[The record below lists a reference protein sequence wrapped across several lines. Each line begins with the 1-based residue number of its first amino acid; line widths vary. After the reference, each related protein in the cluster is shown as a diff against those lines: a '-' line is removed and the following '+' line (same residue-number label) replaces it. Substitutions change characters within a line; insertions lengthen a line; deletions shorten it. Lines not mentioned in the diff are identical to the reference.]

1 MADFAIPLVH
11 DWEEGWGPSPD
22 CVPEHLRY
30 LPFAP
35 FSKNDRLGRAC
46 EWTQT
51 REKDRRWQKNRQQQ
65 EPEQS
70 PFVIEQVDEEGFH
83 LVDTKAAAKPKWGP
97 GAPRRGAMSMGGR
110 GGARGGMV
118 GGWQERNRDGQTN
131 AVKQY
136 ARDQRDAK

>member
-1 MADFAIPLVH
+1 MADFAIPMVH
-11 DWEEGWGPSPD
+11 DWEDGWGPSPD
-22 CVPEHLRY
+22 CVPENLRY

-35 FSKNDRLGRAC
+35 FSKNDKLGRAC

-97 GAPRRGAMSMGGR
+97 GLQDDLMHG
-110 GGARGGMV
+110 
-118 GGWQERNRDGQTN
+118 
-131 AVKQY
+131 
-136 ARDQRDAK
+136 

>member
-1 MADFAIPLVH
+1 MEMRPFQKILNRAQPAKLFARVSMADFAIPLVH
-11 DWEEGWGPSPD
+11 DWEDGWGPSPD

-30 LPFAP
+30 LPFVP
-35 FSKNDRLGRAC
+35 FSKNDKLGRAC

-97 GAPRRGAMSMGGR
+97 GKQDD
-110 GGARGGMV
+110 V
-118 GGWQERNRDGQTN
+118 TRNSILLTN
-131 AVKQY
+131 S
-136 ARDQRDAK
+136 